1 MTARHAVFCGAQH
14 SAACRAAHISCTCS
28 FLCTPCTAEQ
38 QRHPPLIGWE
48 HIRMRYIIQLSSK
61 AVPVSQQQQSLVTG
75 QWQALLTVCGVT
87 LADHQVPLSL
97 LGTHS
102 WMGFATAH
110 TTAPHGS
117 CYASCHASC
126 CQGLARPVAPP
137 WLSYSHSTVS
147 ITVSS
152 APMSAAS

>member
-1 MTARHAVFCGAQH
+1 MA
-14 SAACRAAHISCTCS
+14 S
-28 FLCTPCTAEQ
+28 
-38 QRHPPLIGWE
+38 
-48 HIRMRYIIQLSSK
+48 
-61 AVPVSQQQQSLVTG
+61 
-75 QWQALLTVCGVT
+75 LLTLCGVT

-97 LGTHS
+97 LSAHK

-110 TTAPHGS
+110 TTAGLHSRVQYLPRGS

-126 CQGLARPVAPP
+126 GQGLARPVAPP
-137 WLSYSHSTVS
+137 WLSYSHPTVS